1 MSVKISELQD
11 RVADLEIQNSG
22 LESNSNR
29 KTNDLESKLNVSL
42 ADNRVLREELRQSQ
56 TTSATRKG
64 ALDEALPKIGSLEKT
79 LREFQTTSL
88 WNEEYKTMEQDLSVQ
103 VAQVNDLSRRNRR
116 LEQEMSSLRRQLQ
129 SEAILQEKLTSLNTQ
144 LRLLQGVRDKLASTE
159 VEVALLRKER
169 SMWESWLEKS
179 DVERPEDL
187 TKLIAELRFDKAQLA
202 EQLSLAQSEF
212 AQTNSIIAEQG
223 DLDGAKQQKIVELEE
238 AIKKQ
243 RTVANRVNRQK
254 NLFQKEIVLLKE
266 QLRLFESEEVTMNLA
281 DQDEI
286 RNKRVIELEKLLQEY
301 KAEIDHLQSRLN
313 TPVDLIPNSELGQKR
328 LFEESANNERVQ
340 ALQFEIGT
348 HKRSESMLKKES
360 DNLSL
365 QLELLTAKLETY
377 KSRVLQ
383 HRDSPLAKIETVKQ
397 TTLDNLRA
405 SNQDL
410 LSQLQGQP
418 VTESVPKSVFTMLQ
432 TELVA
437 AQDNVKEK
445 EKRMRR
451 LKETWAAKSSEFR
464 EAVYSLL
471 GYRLDFLQNGRVRV
485 SSMYADNP
493 SQAIVFD
500 GETSNMQIVGNSSN
514 EDATEWSQEIN
525 TIVQFWISERDSVPG
540 LLSALTLELV
550 EHQHKSD

>member
-1 MSVKISELQD
+1 MAE
-11 RVADLEIQNSG
+11 LEIQISE

-29 KTNDLESKLNVSL
+29 KANDLETRLHATLIEKS
-42 ADNRVLREELRQSQ
+42 VLQEELRQTQ
-56 TTSATRKG
+56 TTSAARKS
-64 ALDEALPKIGSLEKT
+64 ALDEDLPKIESLERKV
-79 LREFQTTSL
+79 REFQTASK

-116 LEQEMSSLRRQLQ
+116 LEQEVSLLKRQLQ
-129 SEAILQEKLTSLNTQ
+129 GEAILQEKLTSLNTQ
-144 LRLLQGVRDKLASTE
+144 LRLSHGVRDKLASTE

-179 DVERPEDL
+179 DVDRPEDL

-202 EQLSLAQSEF
+202 EQLSLAQSEL

-223 DLDGAKQQKIVELEE
+223 DLDGAKQQKLTEFEE

-266 QLRLFESEEVTMNLA
+266 QLRLFESEELTMNLA
-281 DQDEI
+281 GQDEI
-286 RNKRVIELEKLLQEY
+286 RNKRVNELEQLLQEY
-301 KAEIDHLQSRLN
+301 KAEIDHLQSRLTAPAAS
-313 TPVDLIPNSELGQKR
+313 TPSFEPGQKR
-328 LFEESANNERVQ
+328 TYEESANNERVQ
-340 ALQFEIGT
+340 ALQLEIGN
-348 HKRSESMLKKES
+348 HKRSESMLKKEC
-360 DNLSL
+360 DNLSS
-365 QLELLTAKLETY
+365 QLALLTAKLETS
-377 KSRVLQ
+377 KSRILQ

-397 TTLDNLRA
+397 TTLDTLRA

-418 VTESVPKSVFTMLQ
+418 ITESVPKSVLTMLQ

-437 AQDNVKEK
+437 AQDNIKER
-445 EKRMRR
+445 EKRMQR

-485 SSMYADNP
+485 SSMYADNT

-500 GETSNMQIVGNSSN
+500 GETSNMQIVGTSSHD
-514 EDATEWSQEIN
+514 EATEWSQEIN
-525 TIVQFWISERDSVPG
+525 TIVQFWIAERDSVPG

-550 EHQHKSD
+550 EHRHKSD